1 MGGPNLQDEYEDVR
15 NDAVRNEVA
24 VDYNAGFQGAI
35 AALQHF
41 SVNNVGGLHLN
52 HQLTL
57 WLGITLAITKLLIID

>member
-35 AALQHF
+35 AALQQF
-41 SVNNVGGLHLN
+41 SMNNGGLHLSY
-52 HQLTL
+52 QLPL
-57 WLGITLAITKLLIID
+57 WLVVAQAITKLLISD